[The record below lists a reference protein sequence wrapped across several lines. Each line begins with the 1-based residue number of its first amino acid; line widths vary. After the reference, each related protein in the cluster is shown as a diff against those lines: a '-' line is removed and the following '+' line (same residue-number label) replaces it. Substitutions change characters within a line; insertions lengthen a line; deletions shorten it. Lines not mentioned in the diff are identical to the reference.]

1 MAVDNNDNIIIETSG
16 MSAYVATDVVTFDGV
31 TAHFQIMK
39 LAHGVCGAAN
49 IVSSSSPLPVTV
61 AAGLTA
67 TISGF
72 TGTIQVQGVAS
83 GYPVAVS
90 GTVIA
95 TGLSASPVFVT
106 TPTGSRVE
114 ITGGIP
120 LTKTKDAI
128 SVYGPAGLTYIYTLL
143 VDQNGNSLGYSGGA
157 LNVNVVGATI
167 NATIPSTVTV
177 VGLSGATAV
186 NVTVGN
192 TANINDTAILSGMTS
207 IYGQVVGLRA
217 DLAGLGMTIPSGFTA
232 SRLTVSTSVTQ
243 MYSTGMTCV
252 NGIQIKANSSNT
264 DIVYINNSAGMTF
277 GYELDP
283 SESVFL
289 KIQNANKVYLA
300 AKTGS
305 QIVSFFAS

>member
-16 MSAYVATDVVTFDGV
+16 LSAYVATDVVAFDGV

-39 LAHGVCGAAN
+39 LAHGICGAAN
-49 IVSSSSPLPVTV
+49 IVSSASPLPVTV

-72 TGTIQVQGVAS
+72 TGTINVQGVAS
-83 GYPVAVS
+83 GYPVTVS

-95 TGLSASPVFVT
+95 TGLSASPVYVT
-106 TPTGSRVE
+106 TPSGSRVE

-128 SVYGPAGLTYIYTLL
+128 SVYGPAGLTYVYTLL

-192 TANINDTAILSGMTS
+192 TANINDTSILLGMTAL
-207 IYGQVVGLRA
+207 YGQVVGMRS

-232 SRLTVSTSVTQ
+232 YRLSVTTAATQ
-243 MYSTGMTCV
+243 MYSAGITCV
-252 NGIQIKANSSNT
+252 NGVQIKANSSNT
-264 DIVYINNSAGMTF
+264 DIVYINNSSGMTS

-283 SESVFL
+283 NESIFL
-289 KIQNANKVYLA
+289 KLQNVNKVYLA
-300 AKTGS
+300 SKTGT
-305 QIVSFFAS
+305 QIISFFAS

>member
-16 MSAYVATDVVTFDGV
+16 MSAYVATDVVRFDGV

-39 LAHGVCGAAN
+39 LAHGICGAAN
-49 IVSSSSPLPVTV
+49 IVSSANPLPVTI
-61 AAGLTA
+61 AAGMTA

-72 TGTIQVQGVAS
+72 TGTINVQGVAS
-83 GYPVAVS
+83 GYPMAVS
-90 GTVIA
+90 GTVTT
-95 TGLSASPVFVT
+95 TGLSASPIFVT
-106 TPTGSRVE
+106 TASGSRVE

-128 SVYGPAGLTYIYTLL
+128 SVYGPSGLTYIYAHL
-143 VDQNGNSLGYSGGA
+143 VDAAGNSLSYSNGA
-157 LNVNVVGATI
+157 LNVNITGATI
-167 NATIPSTVTV
+167 SATIPSTVTV
-177 VGLSGATAV
+177 IGLSGATAV

-232 SRLTVSTSVTQ
+232 YRLTVSTAVTQ